1 MGLWRELMYV
11 MDLTPL
17 KSHNKNSCYFVITQP
32 KLFIS
37 LIRKQVREKWLNEHM
52 EFINFLVHQP
62 TTSSLHLTVTP
73 YGFRIIKDL

>member
-17 KSHNKNSCYFVITQP
+17 KSHNKNSCYFVIIQQ

-37 LIRKQVREKWLNEHM
+37 LIRKQVREK
-52 EFINFLVHQP
+52 
-62 TTSSLHLTVTP
+62 
-73 YGFRIIKDL
+73 